1 MTVRT
6 WLHERVGKG
15 PIIVAPGVVDAL
27 SAKIAWQV
35 GFEALYMTGY
45 GVAATFGKPDL
56 GLLTMVEVVER
67 ARQIASATD
76 APVIVDADEGYGNVL
91 NLIRTVREF
100 ERAGVAA
107 IQLEDQVY
115 PKKCGSYSGKRLITP
130 EEMCGKIKAAVD
142 TRTDPDFLI
151 IARTDAA
158 EPEGL
163 DAAID
168 RAVRYAEA
176 GADLLLALG
185 YLDTA
190 GLQRFIDELPIAVMV
205 TKVERD
211 RTKEY
216 HTPPPLKVPQLSSMG
231 VRLVVLPLSG
241 VLCSAYALRKAY
253 LAIKDGT
260 DEDLVTTMYSW
271 EEMNKLTGLPEFQL
285 AEQKYGTG

>member
-1 MTVRT
+1 
-6 WLHERVGKG
+6 
-15 PIIVAPGVVDAL
+15 
-27 SAKIAWQV
+27 
-35 GFEALYMTGY
+35 MTGY

-271 EEMNKLTGLPEFQL
+271 EEMNELTGLPEFQL